1 MGAMIEKWSGLMALK
16 LSNSEI
22 IPYDLNRYPE
32 DLKIHFSAA
41 EIKIKD
47 FDPDFSGFKLSKN
60 SINNLSKVSKA
71 WDKNVKYIDQLR
83 KKDLKKI
90 NQQLIG
96 LEKSFIDEKGM
107 YFGSWYRSLYAGTDP
122 FSGYASWIL
131 PGIEYEIALK
141 RLDKLNEWDVRYSK
155 AIDDLATKII
165 RLNESIKN

>member
-1 MGAMIEKWSGLMALK
+1 MRAPKINFSISGNIL
-16 LSNSEI
+16 
-22 IPYDLNRYPE
+22 PDL
-32 DLKIHFSAA
+32 AC

-47 FDPDFSGFKLSKN
+47 FDPDFSGFELSKN

-155 AIDDLATKII
+155 AIDDLVAKII